1 MSVLAFFLESQ
12 YSRMYA
18 QELAN
23 NSISASTHQQTHQRT
38 QLTHGCFCAVKTSGV
53 AATTG
58 EDQSVG

>member
-1 MSVLAFFLESQ
+1 
-12 YSRMYA
+12 MYA

-23 NSISASTHQQTHQRT
+23 NSISAWTHQHTHTHQRT

-53 AATTG
+53 AAPKG